1 MIEAK
6 VPRDI
11 RNYEV
16 KMVGP
21 LTTRQ
26 VILFLAAVV
35 LDAIA
40 YFFVLKPMQVPTDV
54 LVYLIIFLDVPI
66 MAFSYKPYGI
76 KMEDFIRMT
85 MERVVMAPRDRKAE
99 CVIHEKEEKESHAK
113 KKGKKKRIKDPGTVY
128 SI

>member
-21 LTTRQ
+21 FTIRQ

-35 LDAIA
+35 LDAIE

-76 KMEDFIRMT
+76 KMEDLMLLLQEVF
-85 MERVVMAPRDRKAE
+85 
-99 CVIHEKEEKESHAK
+99 
-113 KKGKKKRIKDPGTVY
+113 
-128 SI
+128 